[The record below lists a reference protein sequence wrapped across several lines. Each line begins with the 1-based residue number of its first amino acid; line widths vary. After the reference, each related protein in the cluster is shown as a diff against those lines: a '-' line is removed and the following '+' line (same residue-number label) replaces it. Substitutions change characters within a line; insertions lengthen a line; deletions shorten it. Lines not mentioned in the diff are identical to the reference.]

1 MCFRSILDYYSRH
14 PPPWTDNSPSEP
26 KKRRTHNID
35 IQIVE
40 DVLRSLTLA
49 AEHFRNLW
57 NWSEFASCFLN
68 HTDTY
73 VVW

>member
-1 MCFRSILDYYSRH
+1 MFRIILDYYSQH
-14 PPPWTDNSPSEP
+14 PPPWINNSPP
-26 KKRRTHNID
+26 MAKKMKMADTD
-35 IQIVE
+35 LKIVE

-57 NWSEFASCFLN
+57 DWSEFANCYLTHN
-68 HTDTY
+68 DKY